1 MSTEERTKRC
11 FKNEQMHFN
20 SISNFI
26 FTGNAM
32 AIAVLFRRDMDLKP
46 TFMQILVT
54 MMTFDFLCIFF
65 NLLVFCLPVLS
76 NEYKDGVAPYIIPY
90 ILPMAQIALTGNF
103 FLLDIIFNGNFFL
116 HIQRGTEYRYIRK
129 KNQQSTKRC
138 NIKN

>member
-11 FKNEQMHFN
+11 FKNEQTHFN

-103 FLLDIIFNGNFFL
+103 LCFYLILHIFHNGNFFL
-116 HIQRGTEYRYIRK
+116 QEQIDM
-129 KNQQSTKRC
+129 
-138 NIKN
+138 

>member
-1 MSTEERTKRC
+1 
-11 FKNEQMHFN
+11 
-20 SISNFI
+20 
-26 FTGNAM
+26 M

-90 ILPMAQIALTGNF
+90 ILPMAQIALTGTLF
-103 FLLDIIFNGNFFL
+103 CTFLLDIILKWEFLPIPRIVNCFFYN
-116 HIQRGTEYRYIRK
+116 HK
-129 KNQQSTKRC
+129 KGSFSEALFLC
-138 NIKN
+138 LFHCPCYLLS

>member
-1 MSTEERTKRC
+1 
-11 FKNEQMHFN
+11 
-20 SISNFI
+20 
-26 FTGNAM
+26 M

-103 FLLDIIFNGNFFL
+103 FLFLFLLDIIINNGIFFL
-116 HIQRGTEYRYIRK
+116 QRGIDTFVHTK
-129 KNQQSTKRC
+129 KNQHSRNHGRSSIYRVLLLLLVWPC
-138 NIKN
+138 GLH

>member
-1 MSTEERTKRC
+1 
-11 FKNEQMHFN
+11 
-20 SISNFI
+20 
-26 FTGNAM
+26 M

-76 NEYKDGVAPYIIPY
+76 IEYKDGVAPYIIPY

-103 FLLDIIFNGNFFL
+103 FAFCFYLILSLIMGIFFL
-116 HIQRGTEYRYIRK
+116 QRGTDTYIRK
-129 KNQQSTKRC
+129 TNFSTHETV
-138 NIKN
+138 

>member
-1 MSTEERTKRC
+1 
-11 FKNEQMHFN
+11 
-20 SISNFI
+20 
-26 FTGNAM
+26 M

-116 HIQRGTEYRYIRK
+116 HTSRNRISTAIYAK
-129 KNQQSTKRC
+129 KNFNTQQNGVT
-138 NIKN
+138 